1 MMSGAEEIK
10 VDKDT
15 ANPSKAWERIRIH
28 QQHIRC
34 PLPDP
39 ITLVTPDKIRFVC
52 ISDTHGKI
60 ERSGLRMPPGDV
72 LLHAGDFTMKGQLT
86 EIEKFNSYLGFLPY
100 KLKILVAG
108 NHDLTLDEELSD
120 STLRSFGLQHSEI
133 ESYLKSRGLKSVKE
147 MLTNAVY
154 LLDSSVSIC
163 GIKLYGA
170 PWSPKHFKRMAFQWR
185 RGQELKKC
193 WDKIPE
199 DTDILMSHTPP
210 CGHGDLTGGN
220 NNVGCVELLNTV
232 QKRVKPKYHVFG
244 HIHESYGVTS
254 DGFTTFINASTCTRR
269 YKPTNSPVVFDFDI
283 PEGHSKEEL
292 LHMKKNS

>member
-170 PWSPKHFKRMAFQWR
+170 PWQPIFCNWGFNVE
-185 RGQELKKC
+185 RGEELLEK
-193 WDKIPE
+193 WQKIPT
-199 DTDILMSHTPP
+199 DTDILITHGPP
-210 CGHGDLTGGN
+210 VGHGDLTGGN

>member
-1 MMSGAEEIK
+1 MMSGSEEIT

-15 ANPSKAWERIRIH
+15 ANPTKAWERIRIH

-34 PLPDP
+34 PHPDP
-39 ITLVTPDKIRFVC
+39 VTPVTPDKIRFVC

-60 ERSGLRMPPGDV
+60 ERSGLRMPAGDV
-72 LLHAGDFTMKGQLT
+72 LLHAGDFTMRGNLT
-86 EIEKFNSYLGFLPY
+86 EIEKFNSYLGSLPY
-100 KLKILVAG
+100 QLKILVAG

-120 STLRSFGLQHSEI
+120 STLLSFGLRKSEI
-133 ESYLKSRGLKSVKE
+133 ESYLKARGLKSVSK
-147 MLTNAVY
+147 MLTNAIY

-163 GIKLYGA
+163 GIKVYGA
-170 PWSPKHFKRMAFQWR
+170 PWQPVFCNWGFNVN
-185 RGQELKKC
+185 RGKELLEK
-193 WDKIPE
+193 WQKIPA
-199 DTDILMSHTPP
+199 DTDILITHGPP
-210 CGHGDLTGGN
+210 VGHGDLTGGN

-244 HIHESYGVTS
+244 HIHESYGMTS

-269 YKPTNSPVVFDFDI
+269 YKPTNSPIVFDLDI

-292 LHMKKNS
+292 LHMEEKS